1 MVTLGPMGK
10 GRHRPV
16 VGLGLCVV
24 DHLYRVS
31 DLPLGERTRYR
42 ERLVAP
48 GGMAANALV
57 QAAAL
62 GVRTQLLTLVGDD
75 PDGRWLLRSL
85 RERGVGTRRV
95 VRSRELPTTTAL
107 ILVHATT
114 GERRFVLPDRRS
126 IERRA
131 PAFDLASIHR
141 DSVVLVD
148 GHFARQAKQA
158 LRRARAQGAATI
170 ADFARPK
177 TAFDSML
184 PFVDYPVVPRQY
196 VAATGRGSPREVLRW
211 LRARTGGTPVV
222 TLGKQGALAL
232 VDGRFRHIPAP
243 RARVRDTT
251 GAGDAF
257 HGAFAAGLARG
268 MPVLR
273 ALELASRAG
282 AYACRGLGATSTL
295 LTMP

>member
-1 MVTLGPMGK
+1 MVTLGGVGAREM
-10 GRHRPV
+10 RPV

-24 DHLYRVS
+24 DQLYRVDDS
-31 DLPLGERTRYR
+31 TGGERTRYLQ
-42 ERLVAP
+42 RLVAP
-48 GGMAANALV
+48 GGMAANALT

-62 GVRTQLLTLVGDD
+62 GVRAQLVSLVGDD
-75 PDGRWLLRSL
+75 PDGRWLLRRL
-85 RERGVGTRRV
+85 RERGVGTRKV
-95 VRSRELPTTTAL
+95 VRSAELPTTTAL
-107 ILVHATT
+107 ILVGSAI
-114 GERRFVLPDRRS
+114 GDRRFVLPNRRA

-131 PAFDLASIHR
+131 PNFDLSPIR
-141 DSVVLVD
+141 GNSVLLVD

-158 LRRARAQGAATI
+158 LRRARALGATSI
-170 ADFARPK
+170 ADFAIAKP
-177 TAFDSML
+177 AFEPLL
-184 PFVDYPVVPRQY
+184 PLVDYPIVPRQF
-196 VAATGRGSPREVLRW
+196 VESSGRGSARDVLRW

-232 VDGRFRHIPAP
+232 IDGHFHKITAR

-282 AYACRGLGATSTL
+282 AHACRALGATSSL
-295 LTMP
+295 LTMA